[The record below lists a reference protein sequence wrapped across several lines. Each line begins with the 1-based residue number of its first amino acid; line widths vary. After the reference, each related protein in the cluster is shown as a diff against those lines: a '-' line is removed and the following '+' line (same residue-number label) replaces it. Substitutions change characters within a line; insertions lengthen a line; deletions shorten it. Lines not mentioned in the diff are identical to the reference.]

1 MQASDVCSPSHTGT
15 LRGSWMSR
23 VIRDWLA
30 QGEGGNWAESWRISH
45 IWTDEYKRR
54 SQGTSL
60 VIQWLRFH
68 TSDAG
73 DLGLIPGQ
81 GTRSHMLQL
90 RVCMPPL
97 KIPHAAMKME
107 DPGTKTRHSQID
119 KFFKV
124 PEKKK
129 REESFLTK
137 VIEYRVWVS
146 SVFLL

>member
-1 MQASDVCSPSHTGT
+1 MA
-15 LRGSWMSR
+15 
-23 VIRDWLA
+23 
-30 QGEGGNWAESWRISH
+30 
-45 IWTDEYKRR
+45 
-54 SQGTSL
+54 
-60 VIQWLRFH
+60 QWLRLH
-68 TSDAG
+68 APTAG
-73 DLGLIPGQ
+73 GLGLIPGQ